1 MSGVTRAISETS
13 QSANH
18 VFEASQNLG
27 KQAQTLRHSVERF
40 LSDVAAA

>member
-1 MSGVTRAISETS
+1 
-13 QSANH
+13 

-27 KQAQTLRHSVERF
+27 RQAQTLRQSVERF